1 MGSKVYRRQVCMSPT
16 HREVPKTNGH
26 SVSLPTSIIPE
37 LHSSPRLGRP
47 LNLRSYGMP
56 RYSLHLVFWL
66 VKKYSPFPKSCFLL
80 YNLSLYCKPFSV
92 HVWFPHFHFV
102 SAVFL
107 VVWQTAPAPA
117 YMRRLF
123 QSKWCRAQ
131 RTAPHLATS
140 TGPGTIALHRRSD
153 VRTVRKYVISSQ
165 SVVVFVDSIF
175 LLCLSSLFMKRR
187 RRSTGSFWPWSLVVS
202 HLSFTTAAHMPL
214 WGHTE
219 ICTYTNAIDMPY

>member
-1 MGSKVYRRQVCMSPT
+1 MLVEKTNQHYLFSNQFWAGLFFMFLSSEILLCSKKLFTIFYLHGSKQRSMTSFKFVDTLFLYVLGKKLYNLPFFSSSLLECLRNEKSMMGSKVYRRQVCMSPT

-92 HVWFPHFHFV
+92 HV
-102 SAVFL
+102 
-107 VVWQTAPAPA
+107 
-117 YMRRLF
+117 
-123 QSKWCRAQ
+123 
-131 RTAPHLATS
+131 
-140 TGPGTIALHRRSD
+140 
-153 VRTVRKYVISSQ
+153 
-165 SVVVFVDSIF
+165 
-175 LLCLSSLFMKRR
+175 
-187 RRSTGSFWPWSLVVS
+187 
-202 HLSFTTAAHMPL
+202 
-214 WGHTE
+214 
-219 ICTYTNAIDMPY
+219 